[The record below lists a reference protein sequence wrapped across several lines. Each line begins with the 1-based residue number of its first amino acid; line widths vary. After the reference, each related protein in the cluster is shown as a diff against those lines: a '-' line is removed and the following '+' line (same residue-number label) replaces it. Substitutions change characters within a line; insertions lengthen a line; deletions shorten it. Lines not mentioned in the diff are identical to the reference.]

1 VRFLGVDYGSSRT
14 GLAVSDPLGVTCRP
28 FGILAERDE
37 DRLVAE
43 ILSTARQL
51 AVEAI
56 VIGVPRPL
64 SGGTNQQLETVLSF
78 VRHLQRDAQIE
89 QDAQF
94 AVSVWDE
101 RFTSSLA
108 RRGRAH
114 SANEDAVAAC
124 YMLQSYLDAQSGTT
138 GGR

>member
-1 VRFLGVDYGSSRT
+1 MRFLGVDYGSSRT

-43 ILSTARQL
+43 ILSAARQL
-51 AVEAI
+51 EVEAI
-56 VIGVPRPL
+56 VVGVPRPL
-64 SGGTNQQLETVLSF
+64 SGGTNQQLETVLDF
-78 VRHLQRDAQIE
+78 VRHLQRDAQIQ
-89 QDAQF
+89 QDAQI

-108 RRGRAH
+108 RRGRSRSGH
-114 SANEDAVAAC
+114 EDAVAAC
-124 YMLQSYLDAQSGTT
+124 YILQSYLDALSGTM
-138 GGR
+138 GGG

>member
-43 ILSTARQL
+43 ILSTAREL
-51 AVEAI
+51 EAQTI
-56 VIGVPRPL
+56 VVGIPRPL
-64 SGGTNQQLETVLSF
+64 SGGSNQQLETVLDF
-78 VRHLQRDAQIE
+78 VRHLQRDAQV
-89 QDAQF
+89 

-108 RRGRAH
+108 RRGRSRSKH
-114 SANEDAVAAC
+114 EDAVAAA
-124 YMLQSYLDAQSGTT
+124 YMLQSYLDTLSGTT
-138 GGR
+138 GGA